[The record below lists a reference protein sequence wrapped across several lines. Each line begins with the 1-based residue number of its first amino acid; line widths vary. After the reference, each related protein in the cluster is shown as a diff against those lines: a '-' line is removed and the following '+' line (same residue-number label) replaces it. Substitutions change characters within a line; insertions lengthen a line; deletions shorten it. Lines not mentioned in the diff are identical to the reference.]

1 MSVQA
6 IEPTLTLPTVVEYLE
21 RMGVQY
27 RLDDLFGTPV
37 VRSGWRFQVGQAALV
52 ISVSDSAHD
61 TTRLEITCA
70 TQQRFPEQSD
80 AVLQLLNTRNRE
92 RAFARSV
99 DEDGVVYLEYVGFY
113 PTGCP
118 FPLPVFEVVF
128 GGILLQFEEDYRA
141 VEAVRLNE
149 N

>member
-1 MSVQA
+1 MS
-6 IEPTLTLPTVVEYLE
+6 IEAVEATLTLPTVVEYLE

-27 RLDDLFGTPV
+27 RMDELFGTPI
-37 VRSGWRFQVGQAALV
+37 VRSGWRFEVGHAALV
-52 ISVSDSAHD
+52 ISVSDSAHH

-70 TQQRFPEQSD
+70 THQRYPGQSD

-99 DEDGVVYLEYVGFY
+99 DEDGVVYVEYVGFY

-118 FPLPVFEVVF
+118 FPLSVFEVVF
-128 GGILLQFEEDYRA
+128 GGILLQFEEDYQA
-141 VEAVRLNE
+141 IEAVRLAE

>member
-1 MSVQA
+1 MSVEA
-6 IEPTLTLPTVVEYLE
+6 LEATLTLPTVVEYLD
-21 RMGVQY
+21 RMGIHY
-27 RLDDLFGTPV
+27 RLDDLFGVPI
-37 VRSGWRFQVGQAALV
+37 VRSGWRFEVGAAALL
-52 ISVSDSAHD
+52 ISVSESAHH

-70 TQQRFPEQSD
+70 TQQRYPDQAE
-80 AVLQLLNTRNRE
+80 AVLQLLNSRNRE

-118 FPLPVFEVVF
+118 FPLSTFEVVF
-128 GGILLQFEEDYRA
+128 GGILLQFEEDYQA
-141 VEAVRLNE
+141 IEAVRLGE

>member
-1 MSVQA
+1 MSVEA
-6 IEPTLTLPTVVEYLE
+6 LEATLTLATVVEYLD

-27 RLDDLFGTPV
+27 KMDDAFGTPI
-37 VRSGWRFQVGQAALV
+37 VRSGWRFEVGAASLL
-52 ISVSDSAHD
+52 ISVSDSAHH

-70 TQQRFPEQSD
+70 TQRRYPDQTE
-80 AVLQLLNTRNRE
+80 AVLHLLNTRNRE

-99 DEDGVVYLEYVGFY
+99 DEEGVVFLEYVGFY

-118 FPLPVFEVVF
+118 FPLSVFEVVF
-128 GGILLQFEEDYRA
+128 GGILLQFEEDYQA
-141 VEAVRLNE
+141 IEAVRLSE

>member
-1 MSVQA
+1 MSVEA
-6 IEPTLTLPTVVEYLE
+6 LEATLTLPTVVEYLE
-21 RMGVQY
+21 RMGVQF
-27 RLDDLFGTPV
+27 RLEDAFGTPI
-37 VRSGWRFQVGQAALV
+37 VRTGWRFEVGAAALL
-52 ISVSDSAHD
+52 ISVSDSAHH

-70 TQQRFPEQSD
+70 TRQRYPDHADE
-80 AVLQLLNTRNRE
+80 VLHLLNTRNRE

-118 FPLPVFEVVF
+118 FPLSVFEVVF
-128 GGILLQFEEDYRA
+128 GGVLLQFEEDYQA
-141 VEAVRLNE
+141 IEAVRLSE